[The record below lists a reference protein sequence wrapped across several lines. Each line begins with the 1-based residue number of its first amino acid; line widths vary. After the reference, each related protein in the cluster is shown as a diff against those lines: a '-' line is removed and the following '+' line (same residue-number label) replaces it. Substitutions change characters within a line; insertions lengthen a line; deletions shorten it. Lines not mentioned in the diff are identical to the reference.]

1 MLKTP
6 RPMKATPNII
16 ALFLLL
22 ATSAYL
28 PGHSIPDN
36 GVTALDD
43 VRRPHERTLI
53 QIPEIDPYV
62 VLKCDLHM
70 HTVFSDGLVWP
81 TIRVQEAWEEGL
93 DAIAIS
99 DHIEYQ
105 PHRKDIPTNHNRSY
119 EIAKEAAADANLL
132 LVKGSELTRTTPP
145 GHFNAIFIEDASGFV
160 PIREDNNLELDA
172 EAISKAVE
180 QNAFIFW
187 NHPGW
192 KVNSIEGSYEWIPF
206 LEQLLEEGQVHGI
219 EVINGFSFHRKAL
232 DWALDKGLT
241 VMGSSDIH
249 NLIAHEYDMQKGASR
264 SMTLVFAKERSL
276 KGLREGL
283 EAGRT
288 VAWSTKLLAG
298 NEEWIRKLYDASVTV
313 NPSHS
318 IDRRGKAVVEVINNS
333 DFHFELQRVDPE
345 LTAWPDTITLNPQ
358 TSRMIKVDP
367 DEGVTSARYAI
378 TNAFIRSDQ
387 NLVVEI
393 ELKPAT

>member
-1 MLKTP
+1 
-6 RPMKATPNII
+6 
-16 ALFLLL
+16 
-22 ATSAYL
+22 
-28 PGHSIPDN
+28 
-36 GVTALDD
+36 
-43 VRRPHERTLI
+43 
-53 QIPEIDPYV
+53 
-62 VLKCDLHM
+62 M

-105 PHRKDIPTNHNRSY
+105 PHRADIPTNHNRSY
-119 EIAKEAAADANLL
+119 EIAKEPAADANLL

-160 PIREDNNLELDA
+160 PIREDNNPELDA

-206 LEQLLEEGQVHGI
+206 LEQLYHEGHVQGI
-219 EVINGFSFHRKAL
+219 EVINGFSFHHKAL

-249 NLIAHEYDMQKGASR
+249 NLIAHEYDMERGALR
-264 SMTLVFAKERSL
+264 SMTLVFARERSL
-276 KGLREGL
+276 DGLREAL

-298 NEEWIRKLYDASVTV
+298 NEKWIRKLYDASVTV
-313 NPSHS
+313 NPPHS
-318 IDRRGKAVVEVINNS
+318 IDRKGKAVVEVINNS
-333 DFHFELQRVDPE
+333 DFHFELQRLDPE
-345 LTAWPDTITLNPQ
+345 LTAWPDSIILNPQ
-358 TSRMIKVDP
+358 TSRMIKVKP
-367 DEGVTSARYAI
+367 NEGVSSARYAV
-378 TNAFIRSDQ
+378 TNAFVRSDQ

-393 ELKPAT
+393 ELETGI